1 MTATPDDT
9 TTMRSESSEQITA
22 LSETLRSSVARLQ
35 AILDTAIDA
44 IITIDAHGII
54 NSINRATERI
64 LGYSETELVGRN
76 VSILM
81 PQPFAS
87 EHDRYLERYL
97 STREPRIIGIGR
109 EVVARRKDGTFLP
122 VDLAVS
128 EVVGLGLF
136 TGILRDITQRNF
148 ERERLIQ
155 SERLAALG
163 EAMAGLTHE
172 SRNALAR
179 SQSNLRMLARRLT
192 DRDDL
197 LEMIHGA
204 MRANEDIRR
213 QFEEVREYAA
223 PIKLHKEPH
232 DLRLLL
238 DAAWNLLEE
247 EREVRAASLKIDPY
261 HFDLTCDVDTFH
273 VQNAFRN
280 ILENSLAACTGETEI
295 TVKFYED
302 LIRGRP
308 AIRVSI
314 SDNGPGIP
322 ADISKNIFDAFFTT
336 KTRGTGLGLAIV
348 KRSVEA
354 HGGRVTAQPGLSGG
368 AEIILTF
375 PRKQE

>member
-54 NSINRATERI
+54 NSVNRATERI

-109 EVVARRKDGTFLP
+109 EVVARRKDGTFFP

-197 LEMIHGA
+197 LGMIHGA

-223 PIKLHKEPH
+223 PIKLHKDPH

-247 EREVRAASLKIDPY
+247 EREVRAASLKIDPHY
-261 HFDLTCDVDTFH
+261 FDLTCDVDTLH

-280 ILENSLAACTGETEI
+280 IFENSLAACTGETEI
-295 TVKFYED
+295 TVKFCED
-302 LIRGRP
+302 LISGRP

-322 ADISKNIFDAFFTT
+322 ADIYANIFDAFFTT